1 MCLCEALDKL
11 GCLAQAYTRGLYIED
26 KIDLLM
32 GYLVVNPLA
41 SLVGKVLGYKAK
53 QKTKK
58 YSPLTSSNQ
67 HSGVADLSRGEGEH
81 TLEAARRAGLEHPN
95 AKVHAVIL
103 PANQN
108 SCESASHL
116 LVDAHAE
123 GLLSRGLMLNAAGG
137 KAHHTAETHA

>member
-1 MCLCEALDKL
+1 MLHVCAHGATCL
-11 GCLAQAYTRGLYIED
+11 LAQAYTRGLYIED

-41 SLVGKVLGYKAK
+41 SLVGKVFGYKAK

-67 HSGVADLSRGEGEH
+67 HVAVADLSRGEGEH

-95 AKVHAVIL
+95 AKVQAVPCL
-103 PANQN
+103 PTPNTAVRV
-108 SCESASHL
+108 L
-116 LVDAHAE
+116 LQYAHIV
-123 GLLSRGLMLNAAGG
+123 ML
-137 KAHHTAETHA
+137 

>member
-1 MCLCEALDKL
+1 MERP
-11 GCLAQAYTRGLYIED
+11 GCLPQAYTRGLYIED

-53 QKTKK
+53 EKTKK

-67 HSGVADLSRGEGEH
+67 HAPVADLSRGEGEH

-95 AKVHAVIL
+95 AKVYAVIL
-103 PANQN
+103 PANFEN
-108 SCESASHL
+108 
-116 LVDAHAE
+116 
-123 GLLSRGLMLNAAGG
+123 
-137 KAHHTAETHA
+137 